1 MPELVALRAGDPGR
15 VGAYN
20 LTARLGEGGQGTVYL
35 GENSAGGQ
43 VAVKLLRADLAG
55 DEDASERFVRE
66 VAMARRVAPFC
77 TAQVI
82 ETGLLNGRPYIVSE
96 YIDGPTLHEVVQR
109 EGPRSGPALHRL
121 AIGTVTALVAIHQAG
136 IVHRDFKPSNVVLA
150 ADGPRVIDFGI
161 AKALD
166 LTSTLTATAIGTPA
180 FMAPE
185 QLTDAVP
192 GPRADMHAW
201 ASTMLYAAT
210 GHTPFGA
217 DSLPAMVNRI
227 LNAAPDISGIADP
240 QLRGLVQDCLE
251 KDPNRRPS
259 AGDALMRLLGHAP
272 GGPFGQAPG
281 SGPPSPGLLVEGTAV
296 AAGPGGAPF
305 APPDARPQSGPNA
318 MPPGPGTPHNTGM
331 PPGQGMQ
338 QGHGMQQGPGMQQG
352 HGMQQSPGMQQ
363 SHGMQQG
370 PGMPQRQGAPP
381 TQPPPGMPPGQ
392 RMPGQGVPPG
402 QGTWVGPPAVP
413 AAHLPPPQHSR
424 PLRQPPPT
432 RPRGMRT
439 GWVIAAA
446 AVAVLVL
453 AVVGVVT
460 ATRMAGSPVTTS
472 PTPRT
477 SRPATPAP
485 TTKNPTSPPAATKR
499 FTLPGTVVTV
509 EEHDDDPIKL
519 VSYSADSG
527 KRVYVRRPGADRFV
541 LNRAYFEYALNT
553 TGARALATDADYSS
567 DGYSQVSIV
576 EHVTGVK
583 RTIKLTAA
591 PVYPSAPRW
600 SPDGRLGL
608 FTLYKATDNDSI
620 PYGYAILDIATGKPS
635 VFQIKDINTS
645 TYDYFWDGDGESV
658 GNWANGDMRFFDL
671 EGKPVARTLPD
682 GGHPLWVESDV
693 LSPSGTHY
701 LAYCDEAGSSLCA
714 KPVSGRG
721 EARPPIPV
729 QTNRLIGWWDEDHL
743 AIWRV
748 HAGGYQAVVVDMKG
762 DTKRVLATAPKKKD
776 FDAMGFLYTRGAH

>member
-20 LTARLGEGGQGTVYL
+20 LTGRLGEGGQGTVYL
-35 GENSAGGQ
+35 GEDSAGVR

-150 ADGPRVIDFGI
+150 PDGPRVIDFGI

-240 QLRGLVQDCLE
+240 QLRALVQDCLA

-272 GGPFGQAPG
+272 GGPFGQGPD
-281 SGPPSPGLLVEGTAV
+281 SGPQPPGLLVEGTAV

-305 APPDARPQSGPNA
+305 APPDARPYTGPAGTPPGSGAPPHTGT
-318 MPPGPGTPHNTGM
+318 PPGPGTPQHTGM
-331 PPGQGMQ
+331 RGPGMPPRQGVPPGQPTPPPGMPHGQRMPGKGPPPGQGM
-338 QGHGMQQGPGMQQG
+338 
-352 HGMQQSPGMQQ
+352 
-363 SHGMQQG
+363 
-370 PGMPQRQGAPP
+370 
-381 TQPPPGMPPGQ
+381 
-392 RMPGQGVPPG
+392 PGQGPPPG

-424 PLRQPPPT
+424 PMRQAPAT
-432 RPRGMRT
+432 VPRGMRT

-460 ATRMAGSPVTTS
+460 ATRLAGGPVTTS
-472 PTPRT
+472 ATPRT

-485 TTKNPTSPPAATKR
+485 TTQNPTPPPVASKR

-509 EEHDDDPIKL
+509 EEHEDDPIKL

-527 KRVYVRRPGADRFV
+527 KRVYVRKAGADRFV

-608 FTLYKATDNDSI
+608 FTLYKATDNDSV
-620 PYGYAILDIATGKPS
+620 PYGYAILDIATGKPR
-635 VFQIKDINTS
+635 VFQIKDVDTS

-658 GNWANGDMRFFDL
+658 GTWANGDMRFFDL
-671 EGKPVARTLPD
+671 EGKPVTRTLPD

-714 KPVSGRG
+714 KPVTGQG
-721 EARPPIPV
+721 ESRPPIPV
-729 QTNRLIGWWDEDHL
+729 QTNRLIGWWDEDHV

-762 DTKRVLATAPKKKD
+762 DTKRILATAPKKKD